1 MIHPGWNIRKTVVCV
16 DSYQCGVLQGRL
28 YHPSQ
33 EAEHFASLSQ
43 FLVKME
49 ALLDQLQQ
57 PQSHTQIR
65 TFSSL
70 LCPEETSF
78 PVGSVPRGTQATF
91 DLQVIFRQHTSWQGV
106 LSWREGKAEQSFR
119 SVLELVLLLDSALRS
134 LERSGVV

>member
-1 MIHPGWNIRKTVVCV
+1 MIHPGWEIRKTVVCI
-16 DSYQCGVLQGRL
+16 DSYCGGVLQGRF

-33 EAEHFASLSQ
+33 DAENFSSLTQ

-49 ALLDQLQQ
+49 SLLDQLQQ
-57 PQSHTQIR
+57 PQSYTQIR

-70 LCPEETSF
+70 LCPEEAASSM
-78 PVGSVPRGTQATF
+78 GSLSRGLRATF

-134 LERSGVV
+134 VEGSGVA